1 MPTAINLDTHIVID
15 GLLGK
20 LRPREARLIR
30 RHPIGISGIVLW
42 EMARLRQKGRITLS
56 PDDPQLLE
64 WLGRVTIWPVDL
76 EVCRKLD
83 QLDFHS
89 DPADELIAATSLAHR
104 APLLTRDS
112 RIRSSRKVPLA

>member
-1 MPTAINLDTHIVID
+1 MPTTINLDTHIVVN

-42 EMARLRQKGRITLS
+42 ELARLRQKGRITLS
-56 PDDPQLLE
+56 LDDPQLLE
-64 WLGRVTIWPVDL
+64 WLGRITIWPVDL
-76 EVCRKLD
+76 EVCRRLD
-83 QLDFHS
+83 QIDFHS